1 MSSEVATEATT
12 APPSIEDWTTIPWR
26 KLEAYVFR
34 LQKRIFQAQRRGN
47 VRAVHSLQRLVMKSR
62 AARTLAVR
70 RVTQDNR
77 GKKTAGV
84 DGVKAVGPLV
94 RLLYVDRLRHPATIK
109 ARPVRRVLIP
119 KPGKPH
125 EFRPLGI
132 PVLLD
137 RAHQAL
143 VKLALEP
150 QWESRFEAHS
160 YGFRPGRSCHDA
172 LAAIY
177 LGIRQQP
184 KYVLDADIRG
194 CFDNI
199 AFQPLL
205 TKLDTFPRLRQTI
218 KAWLK
223 AGVLYDG
230 VLSATTTGVPQG
242 GTISPLLCNVALH
255 GMEQVAATAL
265 PPKRGRPRLI
275 RYADDLVVLHPEVEG
290 VAAAQHAL
298 SVWLAEI
305 GLEFKPSKT
314 RITHT
319 LHEHQGQVGFD
330 FLGCTIRQF
339 PVGKTRTGHTTSGQ
353 PLGFT
358 TRITPSKEAIKRHTA
373 DLGTVIRHHRT
384 VSQEELIGLLSPK
397 IRGWAAYYRAV
408 VARAAYATCDFH
420 LYQQLRRW
428 AFRRHPTKGRRW
440 IVHRYW
446 RRSAHR
452 RWHFATATG
461 VRLRY
466 HTDTTIHR
474 HVQVRGTASPFDGNL
489 TYWAQ
494 RRQMHPQ
501 TGATLGRLLA
511 RQGGRCAY
519 CGLLLTLDD
528 LVEIDHVQPV
538 VLTGGRPP
546 LDRQALHRHCHD
558 QKTAQDG
565 SNDARRRRGVHD
577 KDPLTEEPDEANVS
591 RPVLNGGEGR

>member
-1 MSSEVATEATT
+1 
-12 APPSIEDWTTIPWR
+12 
-26 KLEAYVFR
+26 
-34 LQKRIFQAQRRGN
+34 
-47 VRAVHSLQRLVMKSR
+47 MKSR
-62 AARTLAVR
+62 AARALAVR

-77 GKKTAGV
+77 GKKTAGI

-94 RLLYVDRLRHPATIK
+94 RLRYVERLRQPTTIK

-119 KPGKPH
+119 KVGKPN

-143 VKLALEP
+143 VTLALEP

-194 CFDNI
+194 CFDHI
-199 AFQPLL
+199 AFAPLL
-205 TKLDTFPRLRQTI
+205 AKLDTFPRLRQTI
-218 KAWLK
+218 KAWLT

-242 GTISPLLCNVALH
+242 GTISPLLCNIALH

-265 PPKRGRPRLI
+265 PAKRGRPRLI
-275 RYADDLVVLHPEVEG
+275 RYADDLVVLHPDVDGVE
-290 VAAAQHAL
+290 AAQHAL
-298 SVWLAEI
+298 STWLAQM

-339 PVGKTRTGHTTSGQ
+339 PVGKTRTGRTTSGQ

-358 TRITPSKEAIKRHTA
+358 TRITPSKEAITRHTA
-373 DLGTVIRHHRT
+373 DLGTLIRHHRT
-384 VSQEELIGLLSPK
+384 LSQEDLIGLLNPK

-408 VARAAYATCDFH
+408 VAQAAYATCDFH

-440 IVHRYW
+440 IVQRYW
-446 RRSAHR
+446 RRSTHR
-452 RWHFATATG
+452 QWHFATASG

-466 HTDTTIHR
+466 HTDTTIRR

-489 TYWAQ
+489 SYWAQ
-494 RRQMHPQ
+494 RRQLHPQ

-519 CGLLLTLDD
+519 CGLLLTLED

-538 VLTGGRPP
+538 AVTGGRPP
-546 LDRQALHRHCHD
+546 TDLQALHRHCHD
-558 QKTAQDG
+558 QKTAHDG
-565 SNDARRRRGVHD
+565 SSEARRRRGVHD
-577 KDPLTEEPDEANVS
+577 KDLFTEEPDEANVS
-591 RPVLNGGEGR
+591 RPVLKGGEGR